1 MTSGTHGIVT
11 VVTANSSY
19 VGMVAAFFE
28 WTNNMSA
35 TSLTQIASSG
45 SATQPGISTTNVGTG
60 TIPISLQY
68 SGTSIQ
74 VKTTASFNVKW
85 YVTLL

>member
-1 MTSGTHGIVT
+1 MVT

-28 WTNNMSA
+28 WAYLLTA
-35 TSLTQIASSG
+35 VSLTQIASSG
-45 SATQPGISTTNVGTG
+45 SATQPAISTTNVGTG
-60 TIPISLQY
+60 TVPISLQY
-68 SGTSIQ
+68 SGTSLQ
-74 VKTTASFNVKW
+74 VKTTTGSFNVKW